1 MSKNTV
7 LIFLTFYS
15 MQRRWFNSLAIGA
28 TTVAMVATFVPAM
41 AFAAAPANM
50 EAITV
55 TGSGKVTVAADLAQL
70 SFNLTAHEK
79 SAKEAYKKLT
89 EQTKTVA
96 TTLSQFG
103 ITDKDVQITWYNMY
117 PTYKYDEMGQ
127 QSGVDY
133 FDASRTV
140 NVNLRQLDKVNDV
153 LDALADKEI
162 YSLSSV
168 NYMLEKRV
176 DAQDQAR
183 EAASTDAKRR
193 ADAIAKTLGV
203 NLGRV
208 VSAVEYNY
216 DYGPIYG
223 TGSELVDVT
232 MNLEV
237 SYEIAQ

>member
-1 MSKNTV
+1 
-7 LIFLTFYS
+7 
-15 MQRRWFNSLAIGA
+15 MQKRWLNSLAIGA

-41 AFAAAPANM
+41 AFAAAPANV
-50 EAITV
+50 EALTV

-96 TTLSQFG
+96 STLSQFG

-117 PTYKYDEMGQ
+117 PTYKYDEKGQ
-127 QSGVDY
+127 QAGVDY

-153 LDALADKEI
+153 LDSLADKEI

-168 NYMLEKRV
+168 NYMLENRQ
-176 DAQDQAR
+176 DAQDKAR
-183 EAASTDAKRR
+183 EAASADAKRR
-193 ADAIAKTLGV
+193 AQAVAKTLGV

-208 VSAVEYNY
+208 VGASEYNY

-237 SYEIAQ
+237 NYEIAK